1 MEGTVD
7 IATLIGIITAFGLVI
22 FAIGGGISSFIDP
35 PSMMIVIGGT
45 AGVLLVGYPLKTA
58 LGVIGVSL
66 KTFMYKVD
74 TGPETI
80 AKLVE
85 LAQTVRKDGIL
96 ALESEVANIK
106 NQFMAKGLQ
115 MAIDGQEPNVI
126 EEILYM
132 EMDKLSARHGRGADM
147 FTALGTYAPSMGMI
161 GTLVGLVLMLQ
172 NMSDPSSIGP
182 SMSIA
187 LLTTFY
193 GALMANILFLPMAG
207 KLKTRSQEEML
218 VHEIILTG
226 IQSLVVGE
234 NPRVME
240 QKLLGYLAPKERISS
255 FK

>member
-1 MEGTVD
+1 VD
-7 IATLIGIITAFGLVI
+7 IATIIGIVVAFGLVVS
-22 FAIGGGISSFIDP
+22 AIGGGIGSFIDP
-35 PSMMIVIGGT
+35 PSMLIVIGGT
-45 AGVLLVGYPLKTA
+45 VGVLLVGYPLKNCIS
-58 LGVIGVSL
+58 VIGVVL

-74 TGPETI
+74 SGSDII

-96 ALESEVANIK
+96 ALESEVGSIE

-115 MAIDGQEPNVI
+115 MAIDGQEPAAI
-126 EEILYM
+126 EEILYLEM
-132 EMDKLSARHGRGADM
+132 EKISARHSVGSDM

-193 GALMANILFLPMAG
+193 GALMANILFLPMSG
-207 KLKTRSQEEML
+207 KLKTRSKDEL
-218 VHEIILTG
+218 LIHEIILVG
-226 IQSLVVGE
+226 IQSLVAGE
-234 NPRVME
+234 NPRIME
-240 QKLLGYLAPKERISS
+240 QKLLGYLPPKDRKSS
-255 FK
+255 FE

>member
-1 MEGTVD
+1 VD
-7 IATLIGIITAFGLVI
+7 IATLIGIVVAFGLVI
-22 FAIGGGISSFIDP
+22 FAIGSGLSSFIDP

-45 AGVLLVGYPLKTA
+45 IGVLLVGYPLAKCI
-58 LGVIGVSL
+58 GIIGVVM

-74 TGPETI
+74 AGAEVI

-96 ALESEVANIK
+96 ALESEVGDIK
-106 NQFMAKGLQ
+106 NEFMSKGLQ
-115 MAIDGQEPNVI
+115 MAIDGQEPAAI
-126 EEILYM
+126 EDILYM
-132 EMDKLSARHGRGADM
+132 EMEKISDRHTTGSDM

-207 KLKTRSQEEML
+207 KLKTRSKEEL
-218 VHEIILTG
+218 LIHEIILVG
-226 IQSLVVGE
+226 IQSLVAGE

-240 QKLLGYLAPKERISS
+240 QKLLGYLPPKERKSS
-255 FK
+255 FD

>member
-1 MEGTVD
+1 VD
-7 IATLIGIITAFGLVI
+7 IATLIGIVLAFGLVVS
-22 FAIGGGISSFIDP
+22 AIGSGLSSFIDP
-35 PSMMIVIGGT
+35 PSMLIVIGGT
-45 AGVLLVGYPLKTA
+45 IGVLLVGYPLKTA
-58 LGVIGVSL
+58 LGVIGVVM

-74 TGPETI
+74 TGSDVI

-85 LAQTVRKDGIL
+85 LAQIVRKDGIL
-96 ALESEVANIK
+96 ALEGEVGSIENK
-106 NQFMAKGLQ
+106 FMSNGLQ
-115 MAIDGQEPNVI
+115 MAIDGQEPSAI
-126 EEILYM
+126 EDILYAEM
-132 EMDKLSARHGRGADM
+132 EKVSERHSRGADM

-207 KLKTRSQEEML
+207 KLKTRSKEELL
-218 VHEIILTG
+218 VHEIILVG

-240 QKLLGYLAPKERISS
+240 QKLLGYLPPKERKSS
-255 FK
+255 FD

>member
-1 MEGTVD
+1 VD
-7 IATLIGIITAFGLVI
+7 IATIIGIVVAFGLVLS
-22 FAIGGGISSFIDP
+22 AIGGGISSFIDP
-35 PSMMIVIGGT
+35 PSMLIVIGGT
-45 AGVLLVGYPLKTA
+45 VGVLLVGYPLSKCI
-58 LGVIGVSL
+58 GVIGIVV

-74 TGPETI
+74 KGAEVI

-96 ALESEVANIK
+96 ALESEVGSIE

-115 MAIDGQEPNVI
+115 MAIDGQEPSAI
-126 EEILYM
+126 EDILYM
-132 EMDKLSARHGRGADM
+132 EMDKVAQRHALGADM
-147 FTALGTYAPSMGMI
+147 FTSLGTYAPSMGMI

-193 GALMANILFLPMAG
+193 GALMANILFLPMSG
-207 KLKTRSQEEML
+207 KLKTRSKEEL
-218 VHEIILTG
+218 LIHEIILVG
-226 IQSLVVGE
+226 IQSLVAGE

-240 QKLLGYLAPKERISS
+240 QKLLGYLPPKERTSS
-255 FK
+255 FD

>member
-1 MEGTVD
+1 VD
-7 IATLIGIITAFGLVI
+7 IATILGIVVAFGLVA

-35 PSMMIVIGGT
+35 PSMMIVMGGT
-45 AGVLLVGYPLKTA
+45 VGVLLVGYPLAKC
-58 LGVIGVSL
+58 LSVIGVVM

-74 TGPETI
+74 TGSEVI

-96 ALESEVANIK
+96 ALESEVGSIENE
-106 NQFMAKGLQ
+106 FMSKGLQ
-115 MAIDGQEPNVI
+115 MAIDGQEPAVI
-126 EEILYM
+126 EDILYM
-132 EMDKLSARHGRGADM
+132 EMDKVAERHSVGADM
-147 FTALGTYAPSMGMI
+147 FTSLGTYAPSMGMI

-193 GALMANILFLPMAG
+193 GALLANILFLPMSG
-207 KLKTRSQEEML
+207 KLKTRSKEEL
-218 VHEIILTG
+218 LIHEIILVG
-226 IQSLVVGE
+226 IQSLVAGE

-240 QKLLGYLAPKERISS
+240 QKLLGYLPPKERKSS
-255 FK
+255 FD

>member
-1 MEGTVD
+1 VD
-7 IATLIGIITAFGLVI
+7 IATIIGIVVAFGLVI
-22 FAIGGGISSFIDP
+22 FAIGSGLPSFNDP

-45 AGVLLVGYPLKTA
+45 CGVLLVGYPLSKC
-58 LGVIGVSL
+58 LSIIGVVM
-66 KTFMYKVD
+66 KTFMYKID
-74 TGPETI
+74 AGADII

-96 ALESEVANIK
+96 ALESEVGSIK
-106 NQFMAKGLQ
+106 NEFMSKGLQ
-115 MAIDGQEPNVI
+115 MAIDGQEPAAI
-126 EEILYM
+126 EDILYM
-132 EMDKLSARHGRGADM
+132 EMDKIAERHTVGADM

-193 GALMANILFLPMAG
+193 GALLANILFLPMSG
-207 KLKTRSQEEML
+207 KLKTRSKEEL
-218 VHEIILTG
+218 LIHEIILVG
-226 IQSLVVGE
+226 IQSLVAGE

-240 QKLLGYLAPKERISS
+240 QKLLGYLPPKERKSS
-255 FK
+255 FD

>member
-1 MEGTVD
+1 MD
-7 IATLIGIITAFGLVI
+7 IATLIGILSAFGLVA

-35 PSMMIVIGGT
+35 PSIMIVVGGT
-45 AGVLLVGYPLKTA
+45 VGVLLVGYPLNKA
-58 LGVIGVSL
+58 LGVIGVTL

-74 TGPETI
+74 TGPEVI

-85 LAQTVRKDGIL
+85 LAQVVRKDGIL
-96 ALESEVANIK
+96 ALESEVANID
-106 NQFMAKGLQ
+106 NEFMAKGLQ

-126 EEILYM
+126 EDILYM
-132 EMDKLSARHGRGADM
+132 EMDKLSARHSQGADM

-207 KLKTRSQEEML
+207 KLKTRSQEEVL
-218 VHEIILTG
+218 IHEIILTG

-240 QKLLGYLAPKERISS
+240 QKLLGYLPPKERKSS
-255 FK
+255 FD

>member
-1 MEGTVD
+1 MD
-7 IATLIGIITAFGLVI
+7 IATLLGIIVAFGLVI
-22 FAIGGGISSFIDP
+22 FAIGSGISSFIDP
-35 PSMMIVIGGT
+35 PSLMIVVGGT
-45 AGVLLVGYPLKTA
+45 VGVLLVGYPLKNA
-58 LGVIGVSL
+58 LGVIGVAL

-74 TGPETI
+74 TGADVI

-96 ALESEVANIK
+96 ALESEVKNID
-106 NQFMAKGLQ
+106 NAFMAKGLQ

-132 EMDKLSARHGRGADM
+132 EMDKIAERHSRGADM
-147 FTALGTYAPSMGMI
+147 FTSLGTYAPSMGMI

-193 GALMANILFLPMAG
+193 GALIANILCLPMAG
-207 KLKTRSQEEML
+207 KLKTRSKEEL
-218 VHEIILTG
+218 LIHEIILVG

-234 NPRVME
+234 NPRIME
-240 QKLLGYLAPKERISS
+240 QKLLGYLPPKERKSS
-255 FK
+255 FE

>member
-1 MEGTVD
+1 MD
-7 IATLIGIITAFGLVI
+7 IATLIGIIVAFGLVV
-22 FAIGGGISSFIDP
+22 FAIGDGLSSFIDP

-45 AGVLLVGYPLKTA
+45 VGVLLVGYPLAKCI
-58 LGVIGVSL
+58 GVIGVVM

-74 TGPETI
+74 AGADVI

-96 ALESEVANIK
+96 ALESEVGSIDNE
-106 NQFMAKGLQ
+106 FMSKGLQ
-115 MAIDGQEPNVI
+115 MAIDGQEPAAI
-126 EEILYM
+126 EDILYM
-132 EMDKLSARHGRGADM
+132 EMDKIAERHAVGADI
-147 FTALGTYAPSMGMI
+147 FTSLGTYAPSMGMI

-193 GALMANILFLPMAG
+193 GALLANILFLPMSG
-207 KLKTRSQEEML
+207 KLKTRSKEEIL
-218 VHEIILTG
+218 IHEIILVG
-226 IQSLVVGE
+226 IQSLVAGE

-240 QKLLGYLAPKERISS
+240 QKLLGYLPPKERKSS
-255 FK
+255 FD